1 MVTRLVPVVVIFFI
15 KQAAE
20 LFSECIVPTL
30 QCNQAWNVLRH
41 KECVLPWQSFRDP
54 AVLPRRIEWADPRPV
69 CVSATCEA
77 RLSVH
82 HLTPILPPGTKDRRI
97 ILLP

>member
-1 MVTRLVPVVVIFFI
+1 MVTRLVAVVVIPFV
-15 KQAAE
+15 KQAIE
-20 LFSECIVPTL
+20 FLYKRIVSTL
-30 QCNQAWNVLRH
+30 QCDQAWNILRH
-41 KECVLPWQSFRDP
+41 EECVLPWQSFRDP
-54 AVLPRRIEWADPRPV
+54 AVLPRRIEWANPRPV
-69 CVSATCEA
+69 CVSATREA

>member
-1 MVTRLVPVVVIFFI
+1 MVTRLVPVVIILFI
-15 KQAAE
+15 KQAVE
-20 LFSECIVPTL
+20 LLYERIVPTL
-30 QCNQAWNVLRH
+30 QCDQAWNILRH

-69 CVSATCEA
+69 CVSATREA

-82 HLTPILPPGTKDRRI
+82 YLMPILPPSTKDRRI
-97 ILLP
+97 ILLA